1 VAEENTEFRPSDF
14 NWGSTPVSSRKW
26 VKLPKNILAKLAKD
40 PLNEN
45 ANSSLNKSGITFLS
59 N

>member
-1 VAEENTEFRPSDF
+1 MAEENTEFRTSDF

-26 VKLPKNILAKLAKD
+26 VKLPKNILAKLAND

-45 ANSSLNKSGITFLS
+45 ANSSLNKSGKHF
-59 N
+59 